1 MACDACSDT
10 ADGPGLLKKGESK
23 LVCMAREFYLKR
35 PRSDTNGGGVMT
47 KSEYT
52 KDGDATVLP
61 FLVTVCVY
69 YERSKAESEAQERE
83 GWVLLAQREN

>member
-1 MACDACSDT
+1 
-10 ADGPGLLKKGESK
+10 
-23 LVCMAREFYLKR
+23 
-35 PRSDTNGGGVMT
+35 MT
-47 KSEYT
+47 KSDYT

-69 YERSKAESEAQERE
+69 YERTKAESEAQERE